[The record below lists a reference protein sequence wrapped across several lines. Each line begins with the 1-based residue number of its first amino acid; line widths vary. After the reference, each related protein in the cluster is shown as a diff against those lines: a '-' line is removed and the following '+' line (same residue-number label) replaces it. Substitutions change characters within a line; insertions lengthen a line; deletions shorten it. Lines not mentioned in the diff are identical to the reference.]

1 MLARL
6 WVLGWLLA
14 THLLERVG
22 IKQDPSK
29 LNHLGRVLC
38 HIDAVLVAGGRNVD
52 DDVAI
57 DVKLGQRLRRHGCG
71 GFGRTRTEGEG
82 RRGEDA
88 AGQRRRRRWDDD
100 EGIAWWSSRRN
111 ARRSAR
117 VEKEVRGL
125 QLARGPA
132 KSRCAG

>member
-1 MLARL
+1 MDLAAGRVAGQAHEEQKRRRRELWDGSVENLLHRGVMGVLTGLTRTLSWVIWQQRKTFVSHLARRRWNVLAQL
-6 WVLGWLLA
+6 WALGWLLA

-57 DVKLGQRLRRHGCG
+57 DV
-71 GFGRTRTEGEG
+71 
-82 RRGEDA
+82 
-88 AGQRRRRRWDDD
+88 
-100 EGIAWWSSRRN
+100 
-111 ARRSAR
+111 
-117 VEKEVRGL
+117 
-125 QLARGPA
+125 
-132 KSRCAG
+132 